1 MARTLDDLIKEAFS
15 NVESV
20 HWVIANTNE
29 APKGLDILGRLGTAL
44 NLLKTASNILDR
56 DKSLDVDILESDEEC
71 KW

>member
-15 NVESV
+15 NVEAV

-29 APKGLDILGRLGTAL
+29 APKGLDILGRLGKAL